1 MNLSLTLN
9 FDSIG
14 ELENFLKNRASTAVA
29 AVSPETVA
37 PSPVLEVVP
46 PPVAAPTAVVDPL
59 SDVAETLGDAI
70 GNADLRPAL
79 MARLRT
85 MAGDMD
91 DPAVLGKFINGFGVA
106 RFSEIA
112 DEDLPAFK
120 TALDAEFGA

>member
-59 SDVAETLGDAI
+59 SDVVAAPTEDLR
-70 GNADLRPAL
+70 ADL
-79 MARLRT
+79 MVRLRE
-85 MAGDMD
+85 MAGTMD